1 MDKNFIGALTK
12 TIYENNEISL
22 NLYEKYDVKRG
33 LRHKNGTGVLVGLT
47 KVGSVQGY
55 RIENGCK
62 IPERGKLY
70 YRNYEIEQL
79 AELLQQEKRF
89 SFEKTMF
96 LLLFGELPSKT
107 ELKLFVEQ
115 LNSAQQLPEEFVEN
129 FVLRKPS
136 SNLMNQLQRLV
147 LCLYTLDDNPEDT
160 ELSNLITQTINIIAK
175 FPSMLTNSY
184 NAYCHKFHNKSL
196 VIHQPQPELSMAEN
210 ILHMLRHN
218 QEFTK
223 LESET
228 LDLLLVIHAEHGGGN
243 NSTFTSHVV
252 SSTGTDTYSTISAAI
267 GSLKGPKHGGANGM
281 VAKMMKAIKEES
293 SYHDDEALRAYLQ
306 KMIQKEAFDKSGL
319 IYGMGHAIY
328 TMSDP
333 RADLLKVK
341 AEQLARENDL
351 MDEYKLYTRVEK
363 IATEVLAEGKD
374 ENYAICANVD
384 FYSSFVYQ
392 MLKIPQEMYTPLF
405 ATARIASWNAHR
417 IEQLI
422 FDKKIIRP
430 AYRAIDK
437 DGNLL

>member
-1 MDKNFIGALTK
+1 MDKNFIGTLTK

-55 RIENGCK
+55 RIENGHK

-79 AELLQQEKRF
+79 AELLQHEKRF

-115 LNSAQQLPEEFVEN
+115 LNNAQQLPEEFVEN

-196 VIHQPQPELSMAEN
+196 VIHQPQQNLSMAEN

-281 VAKMMKAIKEES
+281 VAEMMKAIKEES
-293 SYHDDEALRAYLQ
+293 SYDDDDALRAYLQ

-328 TMSDP
+328 TISDP

-341 AEQLARENDL
+341 AEQLAGENDL
-351 MDEYKLYTRVEK
+351 MDEYRLYTRVEK
-363 IATEVLAEGKD
+363 IATEVLSEGKD

-430 AYRAIDK
+430 AYKAIDK